1 MKNLGYM
8 TLYPIFCCTQL
19 DNILTNK
26 IKYKK
31 SISCFKIGFVS
42 PNEYEKTLEVEQDL
56 EQFINLSNLSS
67 LVDFKII

>member
-8 TLYPIFCCTQL
+8 TLYPIFCCTSL

-42 PNEYEKTLEVEQDL
+42 PNEYEKTLEVG
-56 EQFINLSNLSS
+56 
-67 LVDFKII
+67 